1 MATRRV
7 DRCPGDAAGPL
18 SRTRRVQRA
27 AVLAVALGLGAG
39 AHGAERVPDAEP
51 RVWVY
56 PAPGQEDYRSEHYRV
71 SLEQGS
77 EVREAFCYRARSIW
91 HREYPEPWTAQF
103 FPMEN
108 NWVTFSFSGKAIV
121 VIAPLNVEA
130 VGVEVRPDP
139 PGVSA
144 SLVAGSIRLEITR
157 PGQYYV
163 MVKVKGAER
172 HDFEHPLFIFANPP
186 ETDVPSPDAPGV
198 HYFAPGVHDIGFQYR
213 VRAGETVYLAG
224 GALVRGSLHYEGAG
238 VSILGR
244 GILSDRK
251 LMLERVQSALAEKAA
266 GKANAWDLNHDQ
278 MYRDQWATIFG
289 DATGSGARLEGIT
302 IIESPFY
309 MVRTHGAGTRFQN
322 LKLMSDLYNNNGIV
336 AGADHKIL
344 DCFFKVE
351 DDVFCWM
358 APVSETRNCV
368 IWKQDNSALV
378 QLGYGYSY
386 ATHGHVFA
394 DNWVIVDRTSIQILD
409 RGLFGLAASTGT
421 TFTACRIENL
431 KVWGDV
437 LNVLAIDNWDRPSP
451 WASRPAGEI
460 RLRPVEL
467 AFRNVEITGT
477 EKGTYWGPAM
487 ADLKDGPMR
496 SRLRTEKEGTIHII
510 LDNVTVNGKRL
521 RSDADWP
528 NGLLKQGQV
537 TVEYR

>member
-1 MATRRV
+1 MA
-7 DRCPGDAAGPL
+7 
-18 SRTRRVQRA
+18 
-27 AVLAVALGLGAG
+27 
-39 AHGAERVPDAEP
+39 
-51 RVWVY
+51 
-56 PAPGQEDYRSEHYRV
+56 
-71 SLEQGS
+71 
-77 EVREAFCYRARSIW
+77 
-91 HREYPEPWTAQF
+91 
-103 FPMEN
+103 
-108 NWVTFSFSGKAIV
+108 
-121 VIAPLNVEA
+121 
-130 VGVEVRPDP
+130 
-139 PGVSA
+139 
-144 SLVAGSIRLEITR
+144 
-157 PGQYYV
+157 
-163 MVKVKGAER
+163 
-172 HDFEHPLFIFANPP
+172 
-186 ETDVPSPDAPGV
+186 
-198 HYFAPGVHDIGFQYR
+198 
-213 VRAGETVYLAG
+213 
-224 GALVRGSLHYEGAG
+224 
-238 VSILGR
+238 
-244 GILSDRK
+244 
-251 LMLERVQSALAEKAA
+251 
-266 GKANAWDLNHDQ
+266 
-278 MYRDQWATIFG
+278 
-289 DATGSGARLEGIT
+289 
-302 IIESPFY
+302 
-309 MVRTHGAGTRFQN
+309 
-322 LKLMSDLYNNNGIV
+322 
-336 AGADHKIL
+336 
-344 DCFFKVE
+344 
-351 DDVFCWM
+351 DVFCWM